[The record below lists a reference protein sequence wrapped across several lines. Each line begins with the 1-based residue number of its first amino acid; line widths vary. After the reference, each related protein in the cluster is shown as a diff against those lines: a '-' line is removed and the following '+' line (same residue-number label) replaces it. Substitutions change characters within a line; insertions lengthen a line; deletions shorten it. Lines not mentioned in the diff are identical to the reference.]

1 MKKIAYIELDT
12 HAEIAANFME
22 LMHDSNEFSVD
33 YYFSEK
39 ILKQIGKH
47 NSNIFS
53 TKNSELLNQ
62 LKNQNYDLVIIGTV
76 HRYFNLF
83 TAICQQFNTSVIV
96 HNLNF
101 AKISRFQLFKN
112 IFKKDVKYRL
122 KLLFKE
128 GLLSAPQ
135 VFKRA
140 NNLLVLDDHLLAED
154 LGLDLK
160 FLPVFFWNKFEI
172 PQKSFFVIVIPGT
185 VSQER
190 RDYFHILN
198 SIKTFEK
205 GTHFQ
210 FVFLGKAANKELLW
224 LREFEKNKPQN
235 ISVKYFTEKVSQ
247 HIFDDWMK
255 EAAILWCPIQTETA
269 FFSNKE
275 WYGKTKMS
283 GNIGDAIKYGKIA
296 IFPENYANSQA
307 FIIPENTNIEE
318 QLFTYGKLM
327 NDDFQKKFN
336 KEKIASELEKTLQTL
351 IKT

>member
-39 ILKQIGKH
+39 ILKQIGKQ
-47 NSNIFS
+47 NWNIFS
-53 TKNSELLNQ
+53 TKNSELMNQ
-62 LKNQNYDLVIIGTV
+62 LKIQNYDLVIIGTV

-83 TAICQQFNTSVIV
+83 TTICQQFNTSVIV

-135 VFKRA
+135 VFKKA

-198 SIKTFEK
+198 SIKTFK
-205 GTHFQ
+205 NGTYFQ

-255 EAAILWCPIQTETA
+255 KAAILWCPIQTETA

>member
-39 ILKQIGKH
+39 ILKQIGKQ
-47 NSNIFS
+47 NWNIFS
-53 TKNSELLNQ
+53 TKNSELMNQ
-62 LKNQNYDLVIIGTV
+62 LKIQNYDLVIIGTV

-83 TAICQQFNTSVIV
+83 TTICQQLNTSVIV

-122 KLLFKE
+122 KLLLKE
-128 GLLSAPQ
+128 GLLSAPE

-198 SIKTFEK
+198 SIKTFK
-205 GTHFQ
+205 NGTYFQ

>member
-39 ILKQIGKH
+39 ILKQIGKQ
-47 NSNIFS
+47 NWNIFS
-53 TKNSELLNQ
+53 TKNSELMNQ
-62 LKNQNYDLVIIGTV
+62 LKIQNYDLVIIGTV
-76 HRYFNLF
+76 HRHFNLF

-135 VFKRA
+135 VFKKA

-172 PQKSFFVIVIPGT
+172 PRKSLFVIVIPGT

-198 SIKTFEK
+198 SIKTFK
-205 GTHFQ
+205 NGTYFQ
-210 FVFLGKAANKELLW
+210 FVFLGKAANRELLW

-255 EAAILWCPIQTETA
+255 KASILWCPIQTETA